1 MDTPVSGT
9 PRLLLRLEG
18 LAVLAASVVGYH
30 ALDASWLRFALLL
43 LVPDVSIAAYLAG
56 PRAGA
61 IGYNAVHSYFAPAG
75 LAALAY
81 FDVLPGAWPIC
92 LIWTT
97 HIGMDRSLGLGLKFA
112 SAFQETHLG
121 RVGRIAPAA

>member
-18 LAVLAASVVGYH
+18 LALLAVSVVGYH
-30 ALDASWLRFALLL
+30 ALDASWPRFALLF
-43 LVPDVSIAAYLAG
+43 LVPDASIVAYIAG

-61 IGYNAVHSYFAPAG
+61 IAYNAVHTYFGPAS
-75 LAALAY
+75 LAALACL
-81 FDVLPGAWPIC
+81 DVVPGEWPIC
-92 LIWTT
+92 LIWMA

-112 SAFQETHLG
+112 SAFQDTHLG
-121 RVGRIAPAA
+121 RVGRIAPTA